1 VSWPALPTVITST
14 ATQAGEPPG
23 RWWALGRPRWVS
35 PPGQVVERE
44 PYNAVY
50 QQLDLRTGEKPG
62 RCRGNY
68 VKFTD
73 HMTRLRAAG
82 RMPRLSA

>member
-1 VSWPALPTVITST
+1 
-14 ATQAGEPPG
+14 
-23 RWWALGRPRWVS
+23 LGFT
-35 PPGQVVERE
+35 PGQVVERE

-50 QQLDLRTGEKPG
+50 QQLDLRTGEKTG

-73 HMTRLRAAG
+73 HMTRLRAAE
-82 RMPRLSA
+82 PHATAERLISWR